1 MGVYELVP
9 KWGDSPS
16 TTPVLEIDA
25 NSMFCWRCHPISS
38 PLPQPPRKVDQPRST
53 SLHLNTKGLCLGCM
67 EVPTTFSIRKR
78 LQVEKFWRIPEAG
91 PNPPWMQKK
100 SWRRVTWPAI
110 KMRDCDYWAGVM
122 LGGGWTNPSEKDW
135 SNWIIS
141 PSRVEN
147 NKKCLK
153 QPPRST

>member
-1 MGVYELVP
+1 MRWFSKYYSCPWNRCEFNVLLTM
-9 KWGDSPS
+9 PS
-16 TTPVLEIDA
+16 HLIAPPTTPKEGWSTKEHV
-25 NSMFCWRCHPISS
+25 S
-38 PLPQPPRKVDQPRST
+38 PPEHQGALFGMHGSPNHFFHSKKT
-53 SLHLNTKGLCLGCM
+53 SGG
-67 EVPTTFSIRKR
+67 
-78 LQVEKFWRIPEAG
+78 KFWRIPEAG